1 MKILLQLFFIK
12 PKLLLVRRESREL
25 SVIINCV
32 SLRTAE
38 KMFLQGTVTRPHY
51 LEREFV
57 DCLKLAILKFLYPH
71 YPKKNLY
78 RNSKVESGCDV
89 SVCVSGAESCQLVSS
104 LSIASAICVKL
115 CIPYLVIPCITL
127 ITLCICCGQHVWC
140 KEENT
145 KE

>member
-1 MKILLQLFFIK
+1 MWKILLQLFFIK

-89 SVCVSGAESCQLVSS
+89 SVCVSVIPVCVTNQELNLTVLVSS
-104 LSIASAICVKL
+104 LSVYANNYLSACFVQPIRSRILSVS
-115 CIPYLVIPCITL
+115 
-127 ITLCICCGQHVWC
+127 
-140 KEENT
+140 
-145 KE
+145 